1 MSPCW
6 EDETQQRGP
15 GQSPGRLLKKWNRR
29 GVRVK
34 RLREKGGGQLGISV
48 DKVGEKCV
56 L

>member
-15 GQSPGRLLKKWNRR
+15 GQSPGRLLKKQNRR
-29 GVRVK
+29 GVRLK
-34 RLREKGGGQLGISV
+34 RLGKKGDGQLGIRV
-48 DKVGEKCV
+48 NKVGEKCV